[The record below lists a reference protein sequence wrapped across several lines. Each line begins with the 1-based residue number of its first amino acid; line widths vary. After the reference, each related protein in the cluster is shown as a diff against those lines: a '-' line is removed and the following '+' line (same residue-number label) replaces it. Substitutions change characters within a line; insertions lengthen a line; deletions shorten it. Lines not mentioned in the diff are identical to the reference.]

1 MNEPNRVWA
10 VEAQLPV
17 DAVCPMLA
25 AVAASVRR
33 EAAFPTTMG
42 TVWFEVCRF
51 SRPAWWSP
59 NQLHSVDMMVPDLET
74 LASRLRIEQG
84 LPVLS
89 LRFSVAGRE
98 G

>member
-25 AVAASVRR
+25 AIAASVRR
-33 EAAFPTTMG
+33 EAWFPTTVG

-59 NQLHSVDMMVPDLET
+59 NQPDAADRLDLDT